1 MIILPGIATVA
12 TSTAT
17 LCKEAITIHWP
28 MYPLAPLVQ
37 FYRLTKLC
45 FVIQKSIKPFV
56 YCVRFFLSVNYQ
68 MIPIYFDPSRTI
80 DSNLM
85 TWNST
90 LVQQQIQPQ
99 QMQQQ
104 EPLQQSF
111 NFQQQ
116 QQLPQFVIQP
126 QQQDAGL
133 WPSNSNNNIANQ
145 QWDSELTEDLFRM
158 VMNELDANQP
168 AVQPTLIEVN
178 PQHTDDDI
186 LAGIW
191 EINDFTTDAVSASN
205 NNTIMEDRLARRINQ
220 MTLSDDNNQKQK
232 EQQSPPYPGKNTKT
246 YPHSI
251 AMGLARAL
259 RSYAVTG
266 NMTHI
271 LMRLH
276 HLFAIQSEDGDK

>member
-1 MIILPGIATVA
+1 
-12 TSTAT
+12 
-17 LCKEAITIHWP
+17 
-28 MYPLAPLVQ
+28 
-37 FYRLTKLC
+37 
-45 FVIQKSIKPFV
+45 VIQNQSKSCLFIV
-56 YCVRFFLSVNYQ
+56 SLSKKNQ

-90 LVQQQIQPQ
+90 LVQQQQIQPQ
-99 QMQQQ
+99 QQQM
-104 EPLQQSF
+104 
-111 NFQQQ
+111 QQQ

-133 WPSNSNNNIANQ
+133 WQLNPNNNIANQ
-145 QWDSELTEDLFRM
+145 QWDAELTEDLFRM
-158 VMNELDANQP
+158 VMNELDATQP
-168 AVQPTLIEVN
+168 AAVQPTLTEVN
-178 PQHTDDDI
+178 PQHNDDDI

-191 EINDFTTDAVSASN
+191 EINDYTTDAVSASN
-205 NNTIMEDRLARRINQ
+205 NNTMEDRLTRRMNQ
-220 MTLSDDNNQKQK
+220 MTLSDNQKIQE
-232 EQQSPPYPGKNTKT
+232 EQSGKNTKT
-246 YPHSI
+246 YPRSI

-276 HLFAIQSEDGDK
+276 HLFAIQSDDGDK